1 MEELAINGGGPVR
14 EPLLGY
20 GHQSISD
27 DDVQAVVS
35 TLKSDYLT
43 CGPAT
48 ERFEDA
54 IREATGARYAGRR
67 GQRHGGAARGM
78 PCGGGRGGDEAIV
91 SPITFAASANCVLCC
106 GGTPVFA
113 DIDPR
118 TWNIFPR
125 VY

>member
-54 IREATGARYAGRR
+54 IREATGARYA
-67 GQRHGGAARGM
+67 AAVAVYCQALADKIGVM
-78 PCGGGRGGDEAIV
+78 I
-91 SPITFAASANCVLCC
+91 STLSAFCVP
-106 GGTPVFA
+106 TA
-113 DIDPR
+113 
-118 TWNIFPR
+118 FPTSEICQA
-125 VY
+125 